1 MLGRDHAL
9 LGAVGFLAI
18 GPTIVHDMTWETI
31 GIGTVT
37 SAAFALLPDI
47 DEPGSTVS
55 RKLGFVSEAVSNVA
69 RSVSGG
75 HRQATHSLF
84 FAAIVGGLAWFANGH
99 RWPMAILVGA
109 AFLLAL
115 RMILPRVLRFSSVLL
130 LLPLV
135 AGWWAYRHPL
145 WPVAVLLLTTSGGV
159 VWHMIGD
166 SLTVEGVPWLWLPFA
181 RPLKNLRI
189 SIPLIG
195 HCGSERE
202 SLLAVLMSL
211 GVLWLSFRL
220 IGIPAYHSGR
230 AEWSAHANFS
240 FLKDILHRQ
249 VGNLTNDVKSQVNQ
263 QLNKATTGVVGQLR
277 GATTR

>member
-1 MLGRDHAL
+1 
-9 LGAVGFLAI
+9 
-18 GPTIVHDMTWETI
+18 MTWETI

-55 RKLGFVSEAVSNVA
+55 RKLGFISEAISNVA

-84 FAAIVGGLAWFANGH
+84 FAAIVGGLAYFANGH
-99 RWPMAILVGA
+99 RWPMSILVVA

-135 AGWWAYRHPL
+135 GGWWAYYHPL
-145 WPVAVLLLTTSGGV
+145 WPLSVLLLTTAGGV

-166 SLTVEGVPWLWLPFA
+166 SLTVEGVPWLWLPFV
-181 RPLKNLRI
+181 RPLKNLRL
-189 SIPLIG
+189 SFPLIG

-211 GVLWLSFRL
+211 GVIWLSFRL
-220 IGIPAYHSGR
+220 IAIPAYHSGR
-230 AEWSAHANFS
+230 AEWSAHGNIS
-240 FLKDILHRQ
+240 FLKDIFHRQ
-249 VGNLTNDVKSQVNQ
+249 VSGLTNDIGSQIGHQLSNVKNS
-263 QLNKATTGVVGQLR
+263 VV
-277 GATTR
+277 TPKS